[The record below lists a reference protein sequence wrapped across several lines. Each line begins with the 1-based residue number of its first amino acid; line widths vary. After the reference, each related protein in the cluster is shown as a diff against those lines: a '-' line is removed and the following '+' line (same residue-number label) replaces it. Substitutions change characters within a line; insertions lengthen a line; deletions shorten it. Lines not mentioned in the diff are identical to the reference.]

1 MVAKKIMVTKEG
13 LENLKKEYEY
23 LINEKRE
30 EILFRLAE
38 ARAQGD
44 LSENAEYEQAREDQA
59 KNEGRI
65 LELKAEI
72 ENAQIIEKVE
82 GGEVGIGST
91 VVLLD
96 IEFNEEETYSIV
108 GTTEADPF
116 NNKIS
121 NESPVGSAIIGHKVG
136 EEVTVVTPGG
146 DLIYRIISVQ

>member
-1 MVAKKIMVTKEG
+1 MAAKKVMLTQEG
-13 LENLKKEYEY
+13 LEKLKQELEF
-23 LINEKRE
+23 LSNEKRA
-30 EILFRLAE
+30 EILARLAE

-72 ENAQIIEKVE
+72 ENAQIIEKAE
-82 GGEVGIGST
+82 GGVVGIGST

-96 IEFNEEETYSIV
+96 TEFNEEETYSIV

-121 NESPVGSAIIGHKVG
+121 NESPVGAAIIGHAVG
-136 EEVTVVTPGG
+136 EDVTVVTPGG
-146 DLIYRIISVQ
+146 DLVYKIVSIK

>member
-1 MVAKKIMVTKEG
+1 MAAKKVMLTKEG
-13 LENLKKEYEY
+13 LENLQKELEF
-23 LINEKRE
+23 LSNEKRA
-30 EILFRLAE
+30 EILARLAE

-72 ENAQIIEKVE
+72 ENAEIIEKAESGV
-82 GGEVGIGST
+82 VGIGST

-96 IEFNEEETYSIV
+96 TEFNEEETYSIV

-121 NESPVGSAIIGHKVG
+121 NESPVGAAIIGHAVG

-146 DLIYRIISVQ
+146 DLVYKIVSIQ

>member
-1 MVAKKIMVTKEG
+1 MAAKKVMLTQEG
-13 LENLKKEYEY
+13 LEKLKQELEF
-23 LINEKRE
+23 LSNEKRA
-30 EILFRLAE
+30 EILARLAE

-72 ENAQIIEKVE
+72 ENAQIIEKAE
-82 GGEVGIGST
+82 GGVVGIGST

-96 IEFNEEETYSIV
+96 TEFNEEETYSIV

-121 NESPVGSAIIGHKVG
+121 NESPVGAAIIGHAVG

-146 DLIYRIISVQ
+146 DLVYKIVSIK

>member
-1 MVAKKIMVTKEG
+1 MAAKKVMLTQEG
-13 LENLKKEYEY
+13 LENLQKELEF
-23 LINEKRE
+23 LSNEKRA
-30 EILFRLAE
+30 EILARLAE

-72 ENAQIIEKVE
+72 ENAEIIEKTE

-96 IEFNEEETYSIV
+96 TEFNEEETYSIV

-121 NESPVGSAIIGHKVG
+121 NESPVGAAIIGHKVG

-146 DLIYRIISVQ
+146 DLVYKIISIK

>member
-1 MVAKKIMVTKEG
+1 MS
-13 LENLKKEYEY
+13 
-23 LINEKRE
+23 NEKRA
-30 EILFRLAE
+30 EILARLAE

-72 ENAQIIEKVE
+72 ENAQIIEKAE
-82 GGEVGIGST
+82 GGVVGIGST

-96 IEFNEEETYSIV
+96 TEFNEEETYSIV

-121 NESPVGSAIIGHKVG
+121 NESPVGAAIIGHAVG
-136 EEVTVVTPGG
+136 EDVTVVTPGG
-146 DLIYRIISVQ
+146 DLVYKIVSIK

>member
-1 MVAKKIMVTKEG
+1 MAVKKVMLTKEG
-13 LENLKKEYEY
+13 LENLQKELEF
-23 LINEKRE
+23 LSNEKRA
-30 EILFRLAE
+30 EILARLAE

-72 ENAQIIEKVE
+72 ENAEIIEKAESGV
-82 GGEVGIGST
+82 VGIGST

-96 IEFNEEETYSIV
+96 TEFNEEETYSIV

-121 NESPVGSAIIGHKVG
+121 NESPVGAAIIGHAVG

-146 DLIYRIISVQ
+146 DLVYKIVSIQ

>member
-1 MVAKKIMVTKEG
+1 MAAKKVMLTQEG
-13 LENLKKEYEY
+13 LENLQKELEF
-23 LINEKRE
+23 LSNEKRA
-30 EILFRLAE
+30 EILARLAE

-72 ENAQIIEKVE
+72 ENAEIIEKTE

-96 IEFNEEETYSIV
+96 TEFNEEETYSIV

-121 NESPVGSAIIGHKVG
+121 NESPVGAAIIGHKVG

-146 DLIYRIISVQ
+146 DLVYKIISIQ

>member
-1 MVAKKIMVTKEG
+1 MAAKKVMLTQEG
-13 LENLKKEYEY
+13 LEKLKQELEF
-23 LINEKRE
+23 LSNEKRA
-30 EILFRLAE
+30 EILARLAE

-72 ENAQIIEKVE
+72 ENAQIIEKAE
-82 GGEVGIGST
+82 GGIVGIGST

-96 IEFNEEETYSIV
+96 TEFGEEETYSIV

-121 NESPVGSAIIGHKVG
+121 NESPVGAAIIGHAVG
-136 EEVTVVTPGG
+136 EDVTVVTPGG
-146 DLIYRIISVQ
+146 DLVYKIISIK

>member
-1 MVAKKIMVTKEG
+1 MAAKKVILTQEG
-13 LENLKKEYEY
+13 LENLKQELDY
-23 LINEKRE
+23 LVKTKRE
-30 EILFRLAE
+30 EILARLAE

-72 ENAQIIEKVE
+72 ENAQIIEKTE
-82 GGEVGIGST
+82 GGKIDIGST
-91 VVLLD
+91 VILLD
-96 IEFNEEETYSIV
+96 TEFEEEETYSIV

-121 NESPVGSAIIGHKVG
+121 NESPVGAAIIGHSVG
-136 EEVTVVTPGG
+136 DEVVVTTPGG
-146 DLIYRIISVQ
+146 DVVYKIIDVQ

>member
-1 MVAKKIMVTKEG
+1 MLTQEG
-13 LENLKKEYEY
+13 LEKLKKELEF
-23 LINEKRE
+23 LSNEKRA
-30 EILFRLAE
+30 EILARLAE

-72 ENAQIIEKVE
+72 ENAQIIEKAE
-82 GGEVGIGST
+82 GGIVGIGST

-96 IEFNEEETYSIV
+96 TEFGEEETYSIV

-121 NESPVGSAIIGHKVG
+121 NESPVGAAIIGHAVG
-136 EEVTVVTPGG
+136 EDVTVVTPGG
-146 DLIYRIISVQ
+146 DLVYKIISIK

>member
-1 MVAKKIMVTKEG
+1 MAAKKVMLTKEG
-13 LENLKKEYEY
+13 LENLQKELEF
-23 LINEKRE
+23 LSNEKRA
-30 EILFRLAE
+30 EILARLAE

-72 ENAQIIEKVE
+72 ENAEIIEKAESGV
-82 GGEVGIGST
+82 VGIGST

-96 IEFNEEETYSIV
+96 TEFNEEETYSIV

-121 NESPVGSAIIGHKVG
+121 NESPVGAAIIGHAVG

-146 DLIYRIISVQ
+146 DLVYKIISIQ

>member
-1 MVAKKIMVTKEG
+1 MAVKKVMLTKEG
-13 LENLKKEYEY
+13 LENLQKELEF
-23 LINEKRE
+23 LSNEKRA
-30 EILFRLAE
+30 EILARLAE

-72 ENAQIIEKVE
+72 ENAEIIEKAESGV
-82 GGEVGIGST
+82 VGIGST

-96 IEFNEEETYSIV
+96 TEFNEEETYSIV

-121 NESPVGSAIIGHKVG
+121 NESPVGAAIIGHAVG

-146 DLIYRIISVQ
+146 DLVYKIISIQ